1 MLKRQIEDYLISWK
15 DSNNK
20 KCLII
25 NGARQVGKTYIIEH
39 FANVGDIFEIRCWK
53 EEVSEIVRASL
64 YGVAIDDKNEV
75 SIKGIVTKELLEE
88 LLTDNPTDKTIYNKM
103 TSYFTVNIKN
113 DLYDIRSE
121 HYGTEMYIEITAAK
135 DIAFFE
141 QVISQ
146 YSDQFSIETL

>member
-1 MLKRQIEDYLISWK
+1 MAEQIEQLM
-15 DSNNK
+15 
-20 KCLII
+20 
-25 NGARQVGKTYIIEH
+25 RQVKLGGMAKGWRSVPYENTEQYVTDLLTLELQEREANRINRMVKTAG
-39 FANVGDIFEIRCWK
+39 FRVMK
-53 EEVSEIVRASL
+53 TL
-64 YGVAIDDKNEV
+64 DDFVWKNEV

>member
-1 MLKRQIEDYLISWK
+1 MCIR
-15 DSNNK
+15 DS
-20 KCLII
+20 
-25 NGARQVGKTYIIEH
+25 
-39 FANVGDIFEIRCWK
+39 
-53 EEVSEIVRASL
+53 
-64 YGVAIDDKNEV
+64 
-75 SIKGIVTKELLEE
+75 
-88 LLTDNPTDKTIYNKM
+88 NPTDKTIYNKM

>member
-1 MLKRQIEDYLISWK
+1 M
-15 DSNNK
+15 
-20 KCLII
+20 
-25 NGARQVGKTYIIEH
+25 
-39 FANVGDIFEIRCWK
+39 
-53 EEVSEIVRASL
+53 
-64 YGVAIDDKNEV
+64 

-135 DIAFFE
+135 DIAFLNR
-141 QVISQ
+141 S
-146 YSDQFSIETL
+146 